1 MRRAILFAVILLLAV
16 AGGTLWWWSRPLP
29 VLSVVTW
36 AGTYGRAQAAAQ
48 IMPYGAAKRV
58 DVRIQQWADNGT
70 LDELRR
76 AMAAHRAG
84 DVVDLE
90 MPVAVAA
97 CRAGLLEPIDAATLP
112 PGDDGVA
119 AARDFYHGM
128 IGRCFVASAVY
139 SQTMLCRKPC
149 LGGLSGLFD
158 RARPA
163 SAPTAGKPGVGD
175 LALAPGPRK
184 IGLQRTAKV
193 NLEMALLADGVNPD
207 QVYAL
212 LGTEAGVARAF
223 AKLDTIKPNIVW
235 WSGADDPAAL
245 LRRKEVAA
253 TTILTA
259 QAQAVLQGAGLS
271 PQDADL
277 SRMAPQ
283 FYEADVLA
291 VPKGGARKDRALD
304 YLRFA
309 TSSAPLADMVKF
321 APYTPPRR
329 SALALVQKLPAS
341 PLRDFVVAQSGQME
355 NSFAIDD
362 AFWAEHGAALE
373 ARFRAWADRP

>member
-1 MRRAILFAVILLLAV
+1 MRRAILLVVILLLAV
-16 AGGTLWWWSRPLP
+16 AGGAVWWWSRPLP
-29 VLSVVTW
+29 ILNVVTW
-36 AGTYGRAQAAAQ
+36 PGVYGRAQAAAQ
-48 IMPYGAAKRV
+48 IVPYGAAKHV

-97 CRAGLLEPIDAATLP
+97 CRAGLLEPIDATALP
-112 PGDDGVA
+112 AGDDGTPA
-119 AARDFYHGM
+119 AQDFYKGLV
-128 IGRCFVASAVY
+128 GPCFVASAAY
-139 SQTMLCRKPC
+139 SQMMLCRKPC
-149 LGGLSGLFD
+149 LGGLSALFD
-158 RARPA
+158 RARPVSPA
-163 SAPTAGKPGVGD
+163 AAGKPGVGD
-175 LALAPGPRK
+175 PPALANRK
-184 IGLQRTAKV
+184 IGLQRTAKI
-193 NLEMALLADGVNPD
+193 NLEMALLADGVNPG

-212 LGTEAGVARAF
+212 LGTDAGVARAF

-235 WSGADDPAAL
+235 WSSAGEPTEL
-245 LRRKEVAA
+245 LRRKQVAA
-253 TTILTA
+253 ATILTA
-259 QAQAVLQGAGLS
+259 QAQDILQGTDLS

-277 SRMAPQ
+277 SRIPPQ

-291 VPKGGARKDRALD
+291 VPKGSARKDRAMD

-309 TSSAPLADMVKF
+309 TASAPLANMVKF

-329 SALALVQKLPAS
+329 SALPLVEKLPAS
-341 PLRDFVVAQSGQME
+341 PLRDFVAAQGGGME

-362 AFWAEHGAALE
+362 TFWAQHGAALE
-373 ARFRAWADRP
+373 ARFRAWVDGP